1 MKPPSITGAIGE
13 HGASVPPPPAP
24 HTRGFRQENRALG
37 SPECR
42 NRLLIRPKQPN
53 STDFLPYNACNPPA
67 CAMTTQH
74 SPIFRITRNCVLQNI
89 DIDMTGFRE
98 AVFIYGGPESRPVLE
113 HCRIK
118 CSGEDAIN
126 VAGRASPVVR
136 SCSVTSCKKVGLKLY
151 EDARGKT
158 DHTCAITER
167 GGGRERER
175 EREGERERERQGEG
189 ERGRERK
196 RGSERGREGERR
208 MVGGP
213 LT

>member
-1 MKPPSITGAIGE
+1 
-13 HGASVPPPPAP
+13 
-24 HTRGFRQENRALG
+24 
-37 SPECR
+37 
-42 NRLLIRPKQPN
+42 
-53 STDFLPYNACNPPA
+53 
-67 CAMTTQH
+67 MTTQH

-175 EREGERERERQGEG
+175 EREEERE
-189 ERGRERK
+189 
-196 RGSERGREGERR
+196 
-208 MVGGP
+208 
-213 LT
+213 